1 MGVLGLHAGKALV
14 RLGCMT
20 LLEVEDGGGCRR
32 TARGTPA
39 LEDNGGGRVWR
50 RGFPTP
56 ARGSAAM
63 LDWDPCIKP
72 FGAPGEVRPGELTG
86 GGRGAC
92 VCGGEGLYPR
102 SCTCSHCAKR
112 EKKAGEI

>member
-1 MGVLGLHAGKALV
+1 MEEDAGG
-14 RLGCMT
+14 R
-20 LLEVEDGGGCRR
+20 GGGHQHGR
-32 TARGTPA
+32 TTMEEECGEEA
-39 LEDNGGGRVWR
+39 LSFG
-50 RGFPTP
+50 GFPTP